1 VLCREGVAG
10 PEQQPLSGE
19 FLLFLLQCAVWV
31 IAADFPWP
39 VKDGQAMVAGQ
50 NTKLLTSEEE
60 FSEGWVYGGFDA
72 FTAHGQG

>member
-1 VLCREGVAG
+1 MVGFKKIWSNDIMTSTALTSAT
-10 PEQQPLSGE
+10 
-19 FLLFLLQCAVWV
+19 
-31 IAADFPWP
+31 
-39 VKDGQAMVAGQ
+39 QAYIQERIKWSGQ